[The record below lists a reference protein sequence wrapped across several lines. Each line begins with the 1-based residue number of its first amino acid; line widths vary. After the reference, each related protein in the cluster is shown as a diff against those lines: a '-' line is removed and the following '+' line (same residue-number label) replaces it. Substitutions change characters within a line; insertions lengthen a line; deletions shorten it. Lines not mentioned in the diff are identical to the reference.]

1 MLLTR
6 SGHSGGYTR
15 DLSIHDLH
23 SGLWVTPPCRSTRPI
38 NLGEILRGQPNLQG
52 ADIILKVVAQL
63 GAGNGKRCYPP
74 GKRTALLGRLGLYR
88 PVRSRRPI
96 HCMPPAHRV
105 SPPHRRLGIARL
117 TLQLDLWLKLAADVG
132 YRWGGT
138 RCRIVELVAGR
149 AS

>member
-1 MLLTR
+1 VLLTR

-63 GAGNGKRCYPP
+63 GAGNGNDVIPLESAPP
-74 GKRTALLGRLGLYR
+74 YYVGWVYTAQFGLEDRSITCHLLTAFRRHTGVWAL
-88 PVRSRRPI
+88 PV
-96 HCMPPAHRV
+96 
-105 SPPHRRLGIARL
+105 
-117 TLQLDLWLKLAADVG
+117 
-132 YRWGGT
+132 
-138 RCRIVELVAGR
+138 
-149 AS
+149 